1 MQVTETLSD
10 GLKRAYTVVVPAA
23 DIVGRRDRRIAEL
36 GKTLR
41 LPGFRPGKV
50 PATVVR
56 QRFGPA
62 VSAEVLEESVN
73 EATQQVLTERNLRSA
88 GQPRVEVVALPE
100 PKDSTAKDLEF
111 KVELELLPDIA
122 LPDLSALTL
131 TRLKAEPAVESIDR
145 ALGELAR
152 RQRKL
157 EPVTEVR
164 AAEAGDVLTIDYEGK
179 VDGTPFAGGS
189 ATDAD
194 VEVAGPGFIPGFTE
208 QLAGLAPGESRQLQ
222 VTFPAEYGA
231 PELAGKAATFDVTA
245 KALKRADI
253 PAVDEAFATTLGFEG
268 GLTELRDA
276 ISGQMQREYDQLSRL
291 RIKRQLLDAL
301 AAQAAFPV
309 PQGMVD
315 AEFEQIWQRVEADR
329 KSGQMDDDDKD
340 KDEATLRAD
349 YRAIAERRV
358 RLGLLL
364 AEIGRAANVTVGQ
377 DELMRAMR
385 AEAMRYPGQEQKVLE
400 FFRKNPQAADSLRA
414 PLFEEKVVDHVLGQA
429 QVTEQTVTPEELA
442 RDPAAPAAAEAAT
455 AEAGQMAG
463 AEG

>member
-23 DIVGRRDRRIAEL
+23 DFVGRRDRRIAEL